1 MFLIGFICGV
11 LVLTALL
18 LLFDSD
24 EESACPEEGLLS
36 AMQPDAQ
43 ARQSWQQT
51 RNFLYYDGTEMPIK
65 KEEQYE

>member
-18 LLFDSD
+18 LLCDRD
-24 EESACPEEGLLS
+24 EESVCAEEKLLS
-36 AMQPDAQ
+36 AMQSDAQ
-43 ARQSWQQT
+43 ATQSWQQT
-51 RNFLYYDGTEMPIK
+51 RNFLYYDGTEMPMK